1 MVERIQQD
9 ARTGK
14 GPRRREKS
22 PPPISLGDFEGAAA
36 RHPARYPTTVG
47 GLRTIL
53 ERRAHR
59 SQTYHGGDASDATP
73 IIEAVLVRCLEH
85 GLLDDRAYGQALLR
99 RMRKRGSSLPRV
111 RSQLLA
117 KGVPAD
123 LCEELLQEI
132 SGLESEQ
139 VAAQVYARRRGLGP
153 HRERPEL
160 RSEYRERDLAKLGRA
175 GFSSEIAVTVIDA
188 EETI

>member
-9 ARTGK
+9 TRTGRD
-14 GPRRREKS
+14 PRRRKKS
-22 PPPISLGDFEGAAA
+22 PPPISLGDFERAAA
-36 RHPARYPTTVG
+36 RHLDRYPTTVG
-47 GLRTIL
+47 GLRTVL
-53 ERRAHR
+53 ERRAQR
-59 SQTYHGGDASDATP
+59 SQTYHGGEASDATP
-73 IIEAVLVRCLEH
+73 IIEAVLARCLEH
-85 GLLDDRAYGQALLR
+85 GLLDDRAYGHALLR

-175 GFSSEIAVTVIDA
+175 GFPSEIAVTVIDA
-188 EETI
+188 EETS